1 MLFRRDM
8 LRIELKRRGHSPT
21 GLKRQLARR
30 LVRDGSANAVSTESI
45 WRLAALEAVSRTG
58 RESSGGH
65 RTRILAALETEQSL
79 VSYLRSRE

>member
-65 RTRILAALETEQSL
+65 RASILAALETEQSL